1 MSERVTASSKPVAS
15 QDALA
20 RDFVQFALDCGVL
33 RFGEFKTKAGRLSPY
48 FFNAGLFDDG
58 AKMGRLAA
66 FYAQR
71 LLASGLQ
78 FDMIFGPAY
87 KGIPLGVA
95 LAVELARLGH
105 NVPFA
110 YNRKEAKDHG
120 EGGTLVG
127 APLQGRV
134 LIVDDVMSAGTA
146 VRESIALIQAA
157 GATPHAVVI
166 ALDRQEMATEKQ
178 PDGSTLDVP
187 YSAVQY
193 VRQQLGLQVCAIA
206 ELSDL
211 LTYLAV
217 TSGDAPNS
225 HLAAVQAYRDR
236 YGVS

>member
-1 MSERVTASSKPVAS
+1 VEA

-120 EGGTLVG
+120 EGGSLVG

-211 LTYLAV
+211 LAYLAA
-217 TSGDAPNS
+217 SAGGAPHS

-236 YGVS
+236 YGVK